1 MKIGIFTLT
10 DALNYGA
17 FYQMFAL
24 QAYIKENYRNVDV
37 VIYKPKDTIIK
48 KIKRNVSINPKRLFR
63 KQILYKRFR
72 SCQIDIN
79 IKTYK
84 NDILDIAFIGSD
96 EIWNVENRSFD
107 NNPNFFGLKIQAVK
121 KLLMRQA

>member
-107 NNPNFFGLKIQAVK
+107 NNPNFFGLKIQIFN
-121 KLLMRQA
+121 